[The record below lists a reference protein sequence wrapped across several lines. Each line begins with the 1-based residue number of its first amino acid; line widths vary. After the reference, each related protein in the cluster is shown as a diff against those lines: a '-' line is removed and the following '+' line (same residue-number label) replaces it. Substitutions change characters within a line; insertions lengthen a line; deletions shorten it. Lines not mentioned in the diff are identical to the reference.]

1 MSLPA
6 PRPARY
12 EDLLALPENVIGEI
26 IAGAL
31 YTQPRPAGPHT
42 FVASG
47 LGVDLGGPFDRGR
60 GGPGGWYFAYE
71 PELHLGRDVF
81 VPDLA
86 AWRSER
92 LPPQERSQPYFSIAP
107 DWIAEVASPST
118 RQRDRLLK
126 VPAYASHGVSHL
138 WLVEPSEGRVEAYRL
153 EGGRWVWL
161 GSWADER
168 EARIEPFDAVPLDLI
183 RLWESTGLR
192 G

>member
-1 MSLPA
+1 MSEPA
-6 PRPARY
+6 ARPARY

-26 IAGAL
+26 IAGVL

-60 GGPGGWYFAYE
+60 GGPGGWYFADE
-71 PELHLGRDVF
+71 PELHLGGDVL

-86 AWRSER
+86 AWRVER
-92 LPPQERSQPYFSIAP
+92 LPPQARTHAFFSVAP
-107 DWIAEVASPST
+107 DWVAEVASPST
-118 RQRDRLLK
+118 TQRDRLIK
-126 VPAYASHGVSHL
+126 VPAYAFHGVGHL
-138 WLVEPSEGRVEAYRL
+138 WLVEPTEGRVEAYEL
-153 EGGRWVWL
+153 SAGRWLWL
-161 GSWADER
+161 GTWGDER
-168 EARIEPFDAVPLDLI
+168 AAAIPPFEAVPIDLV